1 MEIDTDMIPRLS
13 ATMKSQINLVSVSE
27 PSQIQIVYCKD
38 QLSEGPGKV
47 QRQTMEIF
55 SDHYIKQTFYHQ

>member
-1 MEIDTDMIPRLS
+1 MEIDTDMIPRRS

-38 QLSEGPGKV
+38 KLNEAQGKV
-47 QRQTMEIF
+47 QRQTVEMF